1 MDRPGLNRVVIEEF
15 SRLAYLTPVELD
27 VLTTRAA
34 GKSQKWQEQNL
45 HVSLASITRIVR
57 RLQRKYDAVK
67 EYSAILPDDLVI

>member
-1 MDRPGLNRVVIEEF
+1 MNRVVIEEF
-15 SRLAYLTPVELD
+15 SRLAFLTPVELD

-67 EYSAILPDDLVI
+67 EYSAILPDDLII